1 MRRSVCARA
10 PRTADL
16 YHYVQRVWRM
26 GSERASE
33 RDEWRTAPLLHFYT
47 GKRRRR
53 RRRRVHYRGRRGAVG
68 STTYTA
74 NKLAH
79 MLDVDVDSE
88 REEQVL
94 AATSLIDRGNRL
106 ARIASSHL
114 VMMMNRERMPNTD
127 FNICMIASLS
137 FLTIAS
143 GGKGKN
149 NFPADMALGNNSFL

>member
-1 MRRSVCARA
+1 MRRYVCARA

-47 GKRRRR
+47 GKRRRRR

-114 VMMMNRERMPNTD
+114 VMTD
-127 FNICMIASLS
+127 KLR
-137 FLTIAS
+137 
-143 GGKGKN
+143 
-149 NFPADMALGNNSFL
+149 ADAGWNAECLHLLRSYI